1 MEIRAFFKLIADAS
15 ERLQGVVIENK
26 DAVQLVQDMD
36 DPGTVFY
43 CDPPYYQAE
52 QHYDV
57 EFTKQDHIRLH
68 DALKHCTGSV
78 VVSYND
84 CDYIREL
91 YRDFYILAFSRPNSM
106 SHKVGSQY
114 LEIMMTNYDPRNFIP
129 QMNLFEASGSWGTD
143 VSPNAWYYK
152 DVQMAVWMGTYE
164 GQSETIMAPE
174 SPITR
179 QEIMTVVARAL
190 QLDLERYADTN
201 LTKCQDYTRISN
213 WALPYVSAMVGA
225 GYIQGRENGLAPQEN
240 ITRAEF
246 VQVFHNVISAYI
258 GKAGTYDGTLD
269 GNLLIRTND
278 VVLKDATIN
287 GDLIIGNG
295 AKDGKVT
302 LSNVKITGR
311 LVVWGGGTEAVYC
324 NDGTDVEELIVCR
337 VDGPVKVIFDRDSTL
352 RVYDTIQVEIT
363 NRAEAYEET
372 EVIFYDVEDL
382 LQAQK
387 DLNDIVNEN
396 LIQVTVSDHLY
407 GLVDIAEVKVELEN
421 HSETDTYKI
430 EIIRNDTGKVIAE
443 VVELAPG
450 KSCKTI
456 TLSEIMEYGDYECTA
471 VVTALRDGK
480 TVGTLEIETA
490 LHIAYLW
497 ALED

>member
-1 MEIRAFFKLIADAS
+1 MKLKRIIAMCMAVVLCLSFATVAS
-15 ERLQGVVIENK
+15 AATNTEELSGTLSGQNSK
-26 DAVQLVQDMD
+26 DANDFTDYDAGAWYAAAVGAAVENGLLYGKSSKVL
-36 DPGTVFY
+36 DPNGYLTRAEMAAVINRSFGTY
-43 CDPPYYQAE
+43 K
-52 QHYDV
+52 
-57 EFTKQDHIRLH
+57 T
-68 DALKHCTGSV
+68 TN
-78 VVSYND
+78 VSKY
-84 CDYIREL
+84 
-91 YRDFYILAFSRPNSM
+91 
-106 SHKVGSQY
+106 
-114 LEIMMTNYDPRNFIP
+114 
-129 QMNLFEASGSWGTD
+129 TD

-201 LTKCQDYTRISN
+201 LTKFQDYTRISN

-246 VQVFHNVISAYI
+246 AQVFHNVISAYI

-269 GNLLIRTND
+269 GNLLIRTDD

-352 RVYDTIQVEIT
+352 RVYNTIQVEIT
-363 NRAEAYEET
+363 KRAEAYEET

-407 GLVDIAEVKVELEN
+407 GLVDSTEVKVELEN

-430 EIIRNDTGKVIAE
+430 EIIQNDSGKSIVE
-443 VVELAPG
+443 TVELAPG

-456 TLSEIMEYGDYECTA
+456 TLSEIMAYGDYDCTA
-471 VVTALRDGK
+471 IVTAFRGGK
-480 TVGTLEIETA
+480 TVGTLEIETV
-490 LHIAYLW
+490 LHIAYLR
-497 ALED
+497 AAED

>member
-1 MEIRAFFKLIADAS
+1 MKLKRIIAMCMAVVLCLSFATVAS
-15 ERLQGVVIENK
+15 AATNTEELSGTLSGQNSK
-26 DAVQLVQDMD
+26 DANDFTDYDAGAWYAAAVGAAVENGLLYGKSSKVL
-36 DPGTVFY
+36 DPNGYLTRAEMAAVINRSFGTY
-43 CDPPYYQAE
+43 K
-52 QHYDV
+52 
-57 EFTKQDHIRLH
+57 T
-68 DALKHCTGSV
+68 TN
-78 VVSYND
+78 VSKY
-84 CDYIREL
+84 
-91 YRDFYILAFSRPNSM
+91 
-106 SHKVGSQY
+106 
-114 LEIMMTNYDPRNFIP
+114 
-129 QMNLFEASGSWGTD
+129 TD

-190 QLDLERYADTN
+190 QLDLNRYE
-201 LTKCQDYTRISN
+201 DYTRISN

-246 VQVFHNVISAYI
+246 AQVFHNVVSAYI

-363 NRAEAYEET
+363 KRAEAYEET
-372 EVIFYDVEDL
+372 EVVFYDVEDL

-387 DLNDIVNEN
+387 DLNEIVNEN

-407 GLVDIAEVKVELEN
+407 GLVDSTEVKVDLEN

-430 EIIRNDTGKVIAE
+430 EIIQNETGKAIAE
-443 VVELAPG
+443 AVELAPG
-450 KSCKTI
+450 RSCKTM
-456 TLSEIMEYGDYECTA
+456 TLSEIMAYGDYGCTA
-471 VVTALRDGK
+471 IVTAFRGGK
-480 TVGTLEIETA
+480 TVGTLEIETV